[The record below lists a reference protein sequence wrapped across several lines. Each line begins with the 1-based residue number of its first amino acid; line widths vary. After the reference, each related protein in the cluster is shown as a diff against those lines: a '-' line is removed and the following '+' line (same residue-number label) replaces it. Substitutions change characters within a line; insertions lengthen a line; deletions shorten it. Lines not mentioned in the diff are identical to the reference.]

1 MTNAEGGSV
10 GVGDRFVSARTFTQ
24 AEFDTFATL
33 SGDDNPIHVDAEF
46 AAGTRFGRP
55 VAHGMLL
62 YSALCGFL
70 NRHFPGAVQIEHD
83 FMFTVPTFAGEEM
96 MLQAEV
102 MDVMAAENRMRLKTT
117 ITNPRGEITCDG
129 ETTLEWDSQ

>member
-1 MTNAEGGSV
+1 MTNVKREKV

-24 AEFDTFATL
+24 AEFNAFAAL

-70 NRHFPGAVQIEHD
+70 NGHFPGAIQIEQD

-102 MDVMAAENRMRLKTT
+102 MDVMAAENRIRLKTT
-117 ITNPRGEITCDG
+117 ITNSRGEITCDG
-129 ETTLEWDSQ
+129 ETTLEWDSL